1 MSSHTQDF
9 SHEATHA
16 HIPKVKTLVFVWA
29 ALICLTFLTTAA
41 SYFDFG
47 PFNIVV
53 AMIIAL
59 IKVSLVAWI
68 FMGIRYSTALTR
80 LFCVAG
86 LIWLVIMMIVTS
98 SDYVSRG
105 WQYQP
110 QPWATNPSGGLSK

>member
-1 MSSHTQDF
+1 MSTQEQDF

-16 HIPKVKTLVFVWA
+16 HIPKVKTLVLVWL
-29 ALICLTFLTTAA
+29 ALICLTGLTTTA

-47 PFNIVV
+47 PFNIIV

-68 FMGIRYSTALTR
+68 FMGVRYSTTLTR

-86 LIWLVIMMIVTS
+86 LIWLAIMIIVTS
-98 SDYVSRG
+98 SDYVSRD

-110 QPWATNPSGGLSK
+110 SPWATNPSGGLSR